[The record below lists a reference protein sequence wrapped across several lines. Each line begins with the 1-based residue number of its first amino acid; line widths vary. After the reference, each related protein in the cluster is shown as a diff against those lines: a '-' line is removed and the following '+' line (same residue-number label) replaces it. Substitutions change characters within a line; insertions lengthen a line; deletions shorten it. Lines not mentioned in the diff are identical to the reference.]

1 MKKLVLIFT
10 MILLFINAFSVVK
23 VVDKDL
29 TLYGSTDVNVGDI
42 IVENDEIGFV
52 VGGLNNK
59 DTGKIL
65 DVFSQKYKY
74 DTLDIMRYFIT
85 GETLKNIDL
94 KLINNGVVLNQ
105 LGTKYSIE
113 TTYTLSKN
121 TIFITSKIKN
131 ISEKQQFLK
140 FTDIL
145 DYTSAMPYFVSKKF
159 NEKNNFM
166 IQENNVALYYDSY
179 NTTKIF
185 KIINIKN
192 TAAITPKYQK
202 LMPNETTTISRFIK
216 VDRSISTFQKD
227 LLNESKTYT
236 VNLKLRN
243 STPAKNILVEVV
255 DFKGNI
261 LSTGYTD
268 ENGNVSFNLLEG
280 NYYVLPIFGTL
291 NFEKLQL
298 KEKTFLNINIR
309 KDNEFIYKPFL
320 TAKSTDGVIVNFKLL
335 YPDLATVVV
344 YDNQKEV
351 KRYKTPY
358 TTNVHHIKINGL
370 KPNKK
375 YEYMVFVGNNYTKP
389 LVSAI
394 YSFKTFSKTPQKIV
408 FDVYGDTRSYEKKH
422 KEVVVAMAKTTPD
435 FVINTGDLVEKGNYE
450 KDWIKFFW
458 ALEPLAPY
466 TAYYP
471 SLGNHEYNN
480 IFYYRAFDLPNGG
493 GDYNRRWYSFDYG
506 SVHFTIIDS
515 NISPNDTAFKTQI
528 NWLKND
534 LSSTNKVFKIVFFHH
549 PFWTTSQQYGPME
562 ENKENGNELIKYW
575 MPILKQYKVDAVM
588 NGHIHA
594 YERYE
599 KDGIMFI
606 TTGGGGAPLD
616 TIHTATPLPWVK
628 KDIIGYTHFV
638 QVEATSNTLKFTVK
652 AVSHLLDA
660 DKLLYENVE
669 GKILDEFEI
678 KK

>member
-1 MKKLVLIFT
+1 MKKIFLLFT
-10 MILLFINAFSVVK
+10 MMLLFINVFSMVK
-23 VVDKDL
+23 VVDKNL
-29 TLYGSTDVNVGDI
+29 KLYGSTDANKGDI
-42 IVENDEIGFV
+42 LVENDEVGFI

-59 DTGKIL
+59 NSGRII

-74 DTLDIMRYFIT
+74 DTLDVMRYFIS
-85 GETLKNIDL
+85 GETLKNTDL
-94 KLINNGVVLNQ
+94 KFINNGVALTQ
-105 LGTKYSIE
+105 LGSKYSIE
-113 TTYTLSKN
+113 TTYTLNKN
-121 TIFITSKIKN
+121 TIFVVSKIKN
-131 ISEKQQFLK
+131 ISKKQQFLK

-145 DYTSAMPYFVSKKF
+145 DYTSSMPYFVSKKF
-159 NEKNNFM
+159 NGKNNFM

-179 NTTKIF
+179 NSTKIF

-192 TAAITPKYQK
+192 TTAITPKYQK
-202 LMPNETTTISRFIK
+202 LKPNETTTISRFIK
-216 VDRSISTFQKD
+216 IDKSISNFQKE

-236 VNLKLRN
+236 VSIKLRN
-243 STPAKNILVEVV
+243 TIPARDILTEVV

-261 LSTGYTD
+261 ISTGYTN
-268 ENGNVSFNLLEG
+268 ENGDVSFNLPKD
-280 NYYVLPIFGTL
+280 NYYVMPVFGTL
-291 NFEKLQL
+291 NFEKISLN
-298 KEKTFLNINIR
+298 EKTSLNINI
-309 KDNEFIYKPFL
+309 KKENEFLYKPFL
-320 TAKSTDGVIVNFKLL
+320 TAKNTDGVIVNFKLL

-351 KRYKTPY
+351 GRYKTNY
-358 TTNVHHIKINGL
+358 TTNVHHIRITGL

-375 YEYMVFVGNNYTKP
+375 YEYMVFVGNKYTKP
-389 LVSAI
+389 LESSI
-394 YSFKTFSKTPQKIV
+394 YYFKTFSEKPQKFV

-422 KEVVVAMAKTTPD
+422 KEVVISMSKTNPD

-471 SLGNHEYNN
+471 TLGNHEYNN

-506 SVHFTIIDS
+506 SVHFTMIDS
-515 NISPNDTAFKTQI
+515 NISPNDTAFKAQI

-534 LSSTNKVFKIVFFHH
+534 LNSTNKTFKIVFFHH
-549 PFWTTSQQYGPME
+549 PFWTTSQQYGPMA
-562 ENKENGNELIKYW
+562 ENKEDGNELIKYW
-575 MPILKQYKVDAVM
+575 MPIFKQYEVDAVM

-599 KDGIMFI
+599 KDGIVFI

-616 TIHTATPLPWVK
+616 TIHTATPLPWIK
-628 KDIIGYTHFV
+628 KDIIDYTHFV
-638 QVEATSNTLKFTVK
+638 QVEATSNTLSFTVK
-652 AVSHLLDA
+652 AVSQLLDA
-660 DKLLYENVE
+660 DKLVYKNVE
-669 GKILDEFEI
+669 GKILDEFKI